1 MQMYVDAS
9 GISEATDA
17 AQAPILSPWVTKEA
31 LPTVF
36 LWRTGCTHCCKGT
49 PTLHMQ
55 ETVKEESQKL
65 QSVD

>member
-31 LPTVF
+31 LPYCLPMENRV
-36 LWRTGCTHCCKGT
+36 H
-49 PTLHMQ
+49 TL
-55 ETVKEESQKL
+55 L
-65 QSVD
+65 